1 MIMKLGRAIGA
12 GIVGG
17 IIVVAAIGVAGWITR
32 ANADLC
38 RLGGVILTGRLDAV
52 GWFAGAAAQLVIAII
67 AAIIYASIFE
77 WVTRRAGSLIGLAI
91 AVPHVIVAGLAIG
104 FVPAWRLI
112 DAGIGPPGAFMEYRG
127 PWVLVSFVLAHLVF
141 GTLVGK
147 LYGRAQHAPA
157 TAGYRWREISVRP

>member
-1 MIMKLGRAIGA
+1 
-12 GIVGG
+12 
-17 IIVVAAIGVAGWITR
+17 
-32 ANADLC
+32 
-38 RLGGVILTGRLDAV
+38 
-52 GWFAGAAAQLVIAII
+52 
-67 AAIIYASIFE
+67 
-77 WVTRRAGSLIGLAI
+77 
-91 AVPHVIVAGLAIG
+91 
-104 FVPAWRLI
+104 LI

>member
-1 MIMKLGRAIGA
+1 MRLGRAIGA
-12 GIVGG
+12 GIIGG

-38 RLGGVILTGRLDAV
+38 RLGGVILTGRMDAA
-52 GWFAGAAAQLVIAII
+52 GWLAGAVAQLVIAII
-67 AAIIYASIFE
+67 AAIIYAAIFE
-77 WVTRRAGSLIGLAI
+77 WVTRRAGPLIGLSI
-91 AVPHVIVAGLAIG
+91 AVPHVIVAWLAIG

-127 PWVLVSFVLAHLVF
+127 PWVLVTFVLAHLVF
-141 GTLVGK
+141 GALVGK

-157 TAGYRWREISVRP
+157 TAGYRWREISARP

>member
-1 MIMKLGRAIGA
+1 MKLGRAIGA
-12 GIVGG
+12 GIAGG
-17 IIVVAAIGVAGWITR
+17 IIVVAAIDIVGWITG
-32 ANADLC
+32 ANSDLC

-52 GWFAGAAAQLVIAII
+52 GWLAGAVAQLVIAII
-67 AAIIYASIFE
+67 AAIVYAAIFE
-77 WVTRRAGSLIGLAI
+77 LVTRRAGPLIGLAV

-127 PWVLVSFVLAHLVF
+127 PWVLVTFVLAHLVF
-141 GTLVGK
+141 GALVGK

-157 TAGYRWREISVRP
+157 TAGYRWREISARP

>member
-1 MIMKLGRAIGA
+1 MRLGRAIGA
-12 GIVGG
+12 GIIGG

-38 RLGGVILTGRLDAV
+38 RLGGVILTGRMDAA
-52 GWFAGAAAQLVIAII
+52 GWLAGAVAQLVIAII
-67 AAIIYASIFE
+67 AAIIYAAIFE
-77 WVTRRAGSLIGLAI
+77 WVTRRAGPLIGLAI

-127 PWVLVSFVLAHLVF
+127 PWVLVTFVLAHLVF
-141 GTLVGK
+141 GALVGK

-157 TAGYRWREISVRP
+157 TAGYRWREISARP

>member
-1 MIMKLGRAIGA
+1 MIMRLGRAIGA

-38 RLGGVILTGRLDAV
+38 RLGGVILTGRMDAV
-52 GWFAGAAAQLVIAII
+52 GWLAGAVVQLVIAII
-67 AAIIYASIFE
+67 AAIIYAAIFE
-77 WVTRRAGSLIGLAI
+77 WVTRRSGPLIGLAI

-112 DAGIGPPGAFMEYRG
+112 EAGIGPPGAFMEYRG
-127 PWVLVSFVLAHLVF
+127 PWVLMTFVLAHLVF
-141 GTLVGK
+141 GALVGK

-157 TAGYRWREISVRP
+157 TASYRWREISARP

>member
-1 MIMKLGRAIGA
+1 MIMKLGRAVGA

-17 IIVVAAIGVAGWITR
+17 IIVVAAIDIIGWVTG
-32 ANADLC
+32 ANSDLC

-52 GWFAGAAAQLVIAII
+52 GWLAGAVAQLVIAII

-77 WVTRRAGSLIGLAI
+77 WVTRRAGPLIGLVI

-104 FVPAWRLI
+104 FVPACRLI

-127 PWVLVSFVLAHLVF
+127 AWVLVTFVLAHLVF
-141 GTLVGK
+141 GALVGK

-157 TAGYRWREISVRP
+157 TGGYRWREISAQP